1 MCIFFLQLID
11 TQFKQ
16 SPPAAHRF
24 AMAAVLL
31 MEALHFIAQFLG
43 PAEIRQLR
51 DDIDEAERVRLDRAD
66 GPALSALRAVCR
78 SEFNHQPI
86 QVWQL
91 RDREFRRR
99 LALQGPMAAMVPTL
113 LRISLEREAERDDA
127 LHYEQA
133 EIRRSLAR
141 MDVVRRDAWINFHD
155 LTFVRGSFRVGRAGS
170 GRDAWERLHEVMIS
184 LLRTAGVRSRTRA
197 GAEAM
202 PGSLGAS
209 VWMGPDPLPARY
221 GRLGQVARAEELL
234 SEWVP
239 SYFILPPQ

>member
-24 AMAAVLL
+24 AMAAVLV
-31 MEALHFIAQFLG
+31 MEALHLVAQLLG
-43 PAEIRQLR
+43 PFEIRQYR
-51 DDIDEAERVRLDRAD
+51 GDDMVENLQVWQY

-78 SEFNHQPI
+78 SQFNHPPL
-86 QVWQL
+86 QVVQL
-91 RDREFRRR
+91 RVDELRRR
-99 LALQGPMAAMVPTL
+99 LAF
-113 LRISLEREAERDDA
+113 RNED
-127 LHYEQA
+127 
-133 EIRRSLAR
+133 
-141 MDVVRRDAWINFHD
+141 VRRQAWQHFRN
-155 LTFVRGSFRVGRAGS
+155 LTFVRENLRVGRNGS
-170 GRDAWERLHEVMIS
+170 GRRTWNCLHEVMIR
-184 LLRTAGVRSRTRA
+184 LVGTAGVRYRTRA

-202 PGSLGAS
+202 PGSGGAS
-209 VWMGPDPLPARY
+209 FWMGPDPLPARY